1 MSEMIRS
8 LKEALDYT
16 RLYRDQTFVIK
27 VGGEVLGSRK
37 VLDEVAVQVAL
48 LESLSV
54 RVVLVHGGGPQATE
68 LSRRLGFEPQ
78 MVAGRRVT
86 TPEALEVAKMVY
98 AGQLNVDVLS
108 ALRARGV
115 RAVGLSGIDAGLVT
129 ATRRPPVEVRDDDG
143 ATRTVDY
150 GEVGDVE
157 TVDTAVLD
165 QLLPSGVVPV
175 IASLAADAQGR
186 PLNVNADSL
195 AEALARSLK
204 AKKLVFMTGAPG
216 LLRDLADPA
225 SLVAFATPDDLT
237 GLLASGAVRGGM
249 RPKVEA
255 CLRAVAGGVRRTHI
269 IDGRAPDALLVELF
283 TGHGCGTMIVAS
295 REAAEYEAQEW

>member
-1 MSEMIRS
+1 
-8 LKEALDYT
+8 
-16 RLYRDQTFVIK
+16 
-27 VGGEVLGSRK
+27 VLGSRK

-150 GEVGDVE
+150 GEVGDIE